1 MRYGDLR
8 NFCNFFHDFDDIGNF
23 DSLHNLHNPGSFGS
37 SGSPNIQI
45 VTSMSGILDMY
56 MYLGNND
63 LDSNCSTGSSAC
75 RDINLIKI
83 NACLS

>member
-8 NFCNFFHDFDDIGNF
+8 NFCNFFHDFDDIGDF

-56 MYLGNND
+56 LGNS
-63 LDSNCSTGSSAC
+63 LLL
-75 RDINLIKI
+75 LII
-83 NACLS
+83 FF